1 MASFSTDTLAVYSFK
16 KLQGRSLSDTNLE
29 LVDIINE
36 PFSSS
41 IKPYASEVWTS
52 QIPNSADIAEA
63 QGIALKITADL
74 QPIDI
79 SNGKA
84 YSAHWPSTLPESL
97 DIKTGL
103 QLTYDQGSLLGIT
116 AGSKINNIIPN
127 RFGTEYFPVVYT
139 TYPSD
144 IIGTGELWLFDS
156 ESSCL
161 YIEDLTIGTPSK
173 IDVYTYLGSTLP
185 LNNTEQNIRVYA
197 TGTNSYSA
205 TTSFPTIATYSQ
217 NHIYIVEFEN
227 ANTGNVELNISG
239 LGTYSVKSGGLEL
252 TAGEIISATGGTG
265 PAYFLTFKNGQF
277 QFYTKLPSSGSST
290 YTNLDFSTVNIGDL
304 PEQISFEDTKIPTV
318 LDSILY
324 DSYGKVESFELED
337 YNVLEVGQEIIPNSY
352 TFSWILS
359 GTESFEDNSVKIVR
373 QNYGEIVK
381 DNSLIS
387 PYSWVL
393 STTMSYTSSNSE
405 TFSIYVRRNNGTT
418 IGQNYVLN
426 WRFPVYYGSTSSQ
439 SLTSADLP
447 GSFSRAYFT
456 SSNFNVNISG
466 DGYKYIAMEESIS
479 PPYSLTINSVPVSMA
494 GTAQGYTY
502 SSQIIG
508 NYGATV
514 TSLYYS
520 KIYVTS
526 SNGVGATYNVF
537 RTYNS
542 IYSGIDILSESYQTS
557 TSRLIS
563 GRDGTDGINGV
574 TGSTGATGAPG
585 ATGSQ
590 GATGPSGG
598 PIGPTGPTG
607 SVGATGATGN
617 VTDIGVNFISS
628 TVSNIYSLSLSDV
641 NNVLS
646 FSHSDTVTISIPTFA
661 EVAFAT
667 GSQIMIVNFTVATL
681 SVGPTSGV
689 TLVSA
694 DGARTLRTTYSVG
707 TLIKLTTNTWLLT
720 GDLKI

>member
-1 MASFSTDTLAVYSFK
+1 MASFSTDTLAVYAYK

-41 IKPYASEVWTS
+41 IKPYSSEVWTS
-52 QIPNSADIAEA
+52 QIPSSSDIAEI
-63 QGIALKITADL
+63 QGIALKVTADL
-74 QPIDI
+74 LPIDI

-84 YSAHWPSTLPESL
+84 YSAHWPSTLPETV
-97 DIKTGL
+97 DIKTGF
-103 QLTYDQGSLLGIT
+103 QLTYDQGTLLGVT
-116 AGSKINNIIPN
+116 AGSRINNIIPN
-127 RFGTEYFPVVYT
+127 RFGSDYFPIVYLS
-139 TYPSD
+139 YPND
-144 IIGTGELWLFDS
+144 ILGYVWIFDS
-156 ESSCL
+156 ESACL
-161 YIEDLTIGTPSK
+161 YLEDFSFGTPSK
-173 IDVYTYLGSTLP
+173 IDVYTYLGDTLP
-185 LNNTEQNIRVYA
+185 LNNTEQNIRVSAY
-197 TGTNSYSA
+197 GTNSYSA
-205 TTSFPTIATYSQ
+205 TTSNPTIATYSQ

-227 ANTGNVELNISG
+227 TNTGPVTLNISG
-239 LGTYSVKSGGLEL
+239 LGTHSVKNGGLEL
-252 TAGEIISATGGTG
+252 TPGEIIGATGGTG
-265 PAYFLTFKNGQF
+265 PAYFLTYNSGQF
-277 QFYTKLPSSGSST
+277 QFHTKQPTSGSLN
-290 YTNLDFSTVNIGDL
+290 YTNLNFSNANIGNL
-304 PEQISFEDTKIPTV
+304 PEQISFDNVKFSTA
-318 LDSILY
+318 LNNILY
-324 DSYGKVESFELED
+324 DNFGKIDTFNLSVSEI
-337 YNVLEVGQEIIPNSY
+337 LEVGQEIVPGTY

-359 GTESFEDNSVKIVR
+359 GTESFEDNTVKLVR
-373 QNYGEIVK
+373 INFGDIVK
-381 DNSLIS
+381 NNSLVS
-387 PYSWVL
+387 PYSWSL

-405 TFSIYVRRNNGTT
+405 TFSIYIRRNDGTT
-418 IGQNYVLN
+418 IGQNYILN

-439 SLTSADLP
+439 SLSSADLP
-447 GSFSRAYFT
+447 GSFSRSYFT

-466 DGYKYIAMEESIS
+466 DGYKYIAIEENIS

-508 NYGATV
+508 NYGGTV

-537 RTYNS
+537 RSYNS

-557 TSRLIS
+557 TSRLIV
-563 GRDGTDGINGV
+563 GRDGTNGLN
-574 TGSTGATGAPG
+574 GATGATGAVG
-585 ATGSQ
+585 ATGAQ

-628 TVSNIYSLSLSDV
+628 TVSNVYSLSLSDV

-646 FSHSDTVTISIPTFA
+646 FSHSNTVTVSIPTYT

-667 GSQIMIVNFTVATL
+667 GSQIMIVNFTGVTL

-694 DGARTLRTTYSVG
+694 DGARRLRTTYSVG
-707 TLIKLTTNTWLLT
+707 TLIKLTTDTWLFT
-720 GDLKI
+720 GDITI

>member
-1 MASFSTDTLAVYSFK
+1 MPTFSAETLAVYSYK
-16 KLQGRSLSDTNLE
+16 KLHNVSMTNPNLDS
-29 LVDIINE
+29 VDIYNE
-36 PFSSS
+36 PYSSFSN
-41 IKPYASEVWTS
+41 IYANSLWTS
-52 QIPNSADIAEA
+52 RVPASASLAEV
-63 QGIALKITADL
+63 QGISYKITADL
-74 QPIDI
+74 VEVVGTD
-79 SNGKA
+79 GHA
-84 YSAHWPSTLPESL
+84 YTTHWPSTLPEYL
-97 DIKTGL
+97 DVKTGL
-103 QLTYDQGSLLGIT
+103 QLTYDQGTLLGIT
-116 AGSKINNIIPN
+116 AGSRLTDILTPNFGQEYYAIPYYTYPTDSIP
-127 RFGTEYFPVVYT
+127 FGLRWYLDYNSGVLYLDDT
-139 TYPSD
+139 TY
-144 IIGTGELWLFDS
+144 GTA
-156 ESSCL
+156 
-161 YIEDLTIGTPSK
+161 SK
-173 IDVYTYLGSTLP
+173 MYVYPYLGSRASLDRI
-185 LNNTEQNIRVYA
+185 EENIRVYA

-227 ANTGNVELNISG
+227 TNTGNVELNISG

-277 QFYTKLPSSGSST
+277 QFYTKLPTSGSST
-290 YTNLDFSTVNIGDL
+290 YTNLDFSTANIGNL